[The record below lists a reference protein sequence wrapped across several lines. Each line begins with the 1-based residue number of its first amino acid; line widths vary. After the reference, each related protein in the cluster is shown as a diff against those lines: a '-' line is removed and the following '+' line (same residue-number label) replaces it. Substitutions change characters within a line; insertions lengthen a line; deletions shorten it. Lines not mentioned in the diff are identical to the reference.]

1 MEPASDMRIQVW
13 DLPLRLFHWLLL
25 TAVAVAFVSVQI
37 GGNAMVWHGRAG
49 IAVAGLVAFRIVW
62 GFIGSTNARFTSFVR
77 GPAAI
82 KAYLR
87 GEWRGVGH
95 NPIGAYSV
103 LALLAL
109 VCAQAVTGL
118 FANDDISYQGHLYAL
133 VGSDLSSKITGIH
146 KFFEPV
152 MIILVGLHVAAIGF
166 YAKVKKD
173 NLTIP
178 MITGWKEVDSD
189 TPAPANRGGGLVAFI
204 IAVIIGI
211 AAAYAASGALLP
223 PPPPPAAVETPSF

>member
-1 MEPASDMRIQVW
+1 MKIRVW
-13 DLPLRLFHWLLL
+13 DLPLRLCHWLLVA
-25 TAVAVAFVSVQI
+25 AVATAFISAKL

-49 IAVAGLVAFRIVW
+49 LLVVGLFAFRIVW
-62 GFIGSTNARFTSFVR
+62 GFVGSTHARFASFVR

-95 NPIGAYSV
+95 NPLGALAV
-103 LALLAL
+103 LGLLAL
-109 VCAQAVTGL
+109 VGVQALTGL

-133 VGSDLSSKITGIH
+133 VGADLSSQITGIH
-146 KFFEPV
+146 KLFEPAL
-152 MIILVGLHVAAIGF
+152 IALVALHLGAIA
-166 YAKVKKD
+166 YYVKVKKD

-178 MITGWKEVDSD
+178 MITGSKEVAE
-189 TPAPANRGGGLVAFI
+189 APATPVRGGGPIAFLVA
-204 IAVIIGI
+204 AAIGV

-223 PPPPPAAVETPSF
+223 PPPPAPAVETPAF